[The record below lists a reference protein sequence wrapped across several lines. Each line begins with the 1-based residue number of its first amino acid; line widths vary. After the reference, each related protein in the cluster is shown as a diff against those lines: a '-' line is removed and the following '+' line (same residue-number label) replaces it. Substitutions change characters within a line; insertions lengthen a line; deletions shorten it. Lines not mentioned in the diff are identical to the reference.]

1 MDNIKF
7 SGMLR
12 YSDLG
17 FSLHHDTLAQDNL
30 LHTHDFHE
38 MEIILSGS
46 AVNSINGKSFP
57 IGPGDV
63 FIVGKGATH
72 EITQVDR
79 LELYN
84 LGFRSQAMRGI
95 GNDLLKLPGF
105 RALFLMDQPTDPMS
119 HRLKLDSVQL
129 KTVRQLLDE
138 MYEEYCRNLPG
149 CQTVLLSEF
158 TRLAVLLSRNYS
170 RDIPE
175 KSLWQMAS
183 VVAEMEQHYAEPISI
198 ADLAESAYLS
208 ERHLRRQFEAVYQQ
222 SPKAYL
228 QNIRLNAAMQQLRQ
242 ENLSITDIALACGFS
257 DCNHFSRVFRQRF
270 GISPTEYRKRYFSI

>member
-7 SGMLR
+7 SGMIR

-17 FSLHHDTLAQDNL
+17 FSLHHDILLRDNL

-46 AVNSINGKSFP
+46 AVNSINGKSFS

-72 EITQVDR
+72 EISRVDH

-84 LGFRSQAMRGI
+84 VGFRSQAMRGI

-105 RALFLMDQPTDPMS
+105 HALFLMDQPTDPTIR
-119 HRLKLDSVQL
+119 HLKLDSSELNAV
-129 KTVRQLLDE
+129 KRVLDD
-138 MYEEYCRNLPG
+138 MYEEYCRDLPG

-158 TRLAVLLSRNYS
+158 ARLAVLLSRNYS

-175 KSLWQMAS
+175 KCMWQMAS
-183 VVAEMEQHYAEPISI
+183 ALARMERDFAEPISI
-198 ADLAESAYLS
+198 ADLAASVYLS
-208 ERHLRRQFEAVYQQ
+208 ERHFRRQFEELYQQ

-228 QNIRLNAAMQQLRQ
+228 QNIRLNAAMELLRQ
-242 ENLSITDIALACGFS
+242 QEQSVTDIALACGFS
-257 DCNHFSRVFRQRF
+257 DCNHFSRVFRRRF
-270 GISPTEYRKRYFSI
+270 GLSPTEYRKRFFTL

>member
-17 FSLHHDTLAQDNL
+17 FSLHRDTLVRDNL

-57 IGPGDV
+57 VGPGDV

-72 EITQVDR
+72 EISRVDQ

-84 LGFRSQAMRGI
+84 VGFRSQAMRSI

-105 RALFLMDQPTDPMS
+105 RALFLMDQPTDPAIR
-119 HRLKLDSVQL
+119 RLKLEPSEL
-129 KTVRQLLDE
+129 KTVKRLLDE

-149 CQTVLLSEF
+149 CQTVLLGEF
-158 TRLAVLLSRNYS
+158 ARLTVLLSRNYS

-175 KSLWQMAS
+175 KIIWQIAS
-183 VVAEMEQHYAEPISI
+183 ALAKMERDYAEPISI
-198 ADLAESAYLS
+198 SDLAASVYLS
-208 ERHLRRQFEAVYQQ
+208 ERHFRRQFENIYQQ
-222 SPKAYL
+222 SPKTYL
-228 QNIRLNAAMQQLRQ
+228 QNIRLNAAMEFLRQ
-242 ENLSITDIALACGFS
+242 KEMSVTDIALACGFS

-270 GISPTEYRKRYFSI
+270 GISPTEYRKRYFSL